1 MEKGIYFQSSDCK
14 IPTTHDPPEIEYI
27 YILNYAT
34 FLNRLSHAL
43 FFSRWEVVALL
54 HPKIKAK
61 LQCSFRSSIPL
72 APNCSNQKEAKSCH
86 PPEKLCT
93 CVSCVGAKSLCLHP
107 VQYVIFTQLSF
118 IIVSN
123 QYSNYISSKPL
134 TATPGSRHFHWCLWC
149 FFPTA
154 EDIRIARARLLEYQG
169 TARQRHQGSV
179 FGQISRE
186 PRASPRFLHF
196 GGLQTYC

>member
-1 MEKGIYFQSSDCK
+1 MNCVLSRAQPAPWNVDVENPLPFTNPCCWSHVIWGGSGFLVDRTDPHPMWFFCRKGVVGIIMTPSYQGKVCMEKGIYFQSSDCK
-14 IPTTHDPPEIEYI
+14 IPTTHDPPEIDIWYI

-54 HPKIKAK
+54 HHKIKAK

-93 CVSCVGAKSLCLHP
+93 CFFLCWSKISKSL
-107 VQYVIFTQLSF
+107 
-118 IIVSN
+118 
-123 QYSNYISSKPL
+123 
-134 TATPGSRHFHWCLWC
+134 
-149 FFPTA
+149 
-154 EDIRIARARLLEYQG
+154 
-169 TARQRHQGSV
+169 
-179 FGQISRE
+179 
-186 PRASPRFLHF
+186 
-196 GGLQTYC
+196 

>member
-1 MEKGIYFQSSDCK
+1 MWLAIYF
-14 IPTTHDPPEIEYI
+14 HYAVH
-27 YILNYAT
+27 ILN
-34 FLNRLSHAL
+34 L
-43 FFSRWEVVALL
+43 FD
-54 HPKIKAK
+54 P
-61 LQCSFRSSIPL
+61 
-72 APNCSNQKEAKSCH
+72 
-86 PPEKLCT
+86 
-93 CVSCVGAKSLCLHP
+93 
-107 VQYVIFTQLSF
+107 
-118 IIVSN
+118 SN

-154 EDIRIARARLLEYQG
+154 EDIRVARARLLEYQG

-196 GGLQTYC
+196 GGLQTYFLGLKTFIFCMGFGVQKRKFVLVLAGQYLLSMRLNYFSFMVYIEICVCFSP